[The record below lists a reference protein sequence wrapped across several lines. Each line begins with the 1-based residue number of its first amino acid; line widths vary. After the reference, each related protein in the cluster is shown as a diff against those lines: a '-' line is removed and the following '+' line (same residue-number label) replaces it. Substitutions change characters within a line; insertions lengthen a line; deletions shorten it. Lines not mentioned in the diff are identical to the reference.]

1 MKILKCLVDVGVIFN
16 KKDNYGCIVFL
27 WVCLQGK
34 FEVVRFFLN
43 DLFCMDLRINII
55 DKDGNNIFL
64 FFVMFG
70 NFLVVKMMVEVLRGM
85 VRVSEFNK
93 VNNVGMQLLIVVFIC
108 GDKVCVQFFIK

>member
-1 MKILKCLVDVGVIFN
+1 
-16 KKDNYGCIVFL
+16 
-27 WVCLQGK
+27 
-34 FEVVRFFLN
+34 
-43 DLFCMDLRINII
+43 MDLRINII

-93 VNNVGMQLLIVVFIC
+93 VNNVGM
-108 GDKVCVQFFIK
+108 